1 MNIMVISFF
10 ILCLVCVHPLEAVS
24 VTLMP
29 HGSVS
34 AGKVLT
40 LTCNFTSD
48 AKTSPQTWMTWSF
61 GNAEVCKYVN
71 NNLRPISNEAF
82 KHRTTCHGDIKRNF
96 IQMSISNIQ
105 VNDSG
110 IYKCDVSNFPDQTPG
125 EESTNISIEKDS
137 SRKGSE
143 RDAGNKGNGSHHA
156 HWLLLLL
163 LLPIPLA
170 RGTAYG

>member
-1 MNIMVISFF
+1 MV
-10 ILCLVCVHPLEAVS
+10 VCVHPLEAVR

-29 HGSVS
+29 HGIIS

-48 AKTSPQTWMTWSF
+48 ENTSPRTSMTWSF
-61 GNAEVCKYVN
+61 ENTEVCKYVQ
-71 NNLRPISNEAF
+71 NNLRPITNEAF
-82 KHRTTCHGDIKRNF
+82 KHRTTCLPNVVRNV

-105 VNDSG
+105 INDSG
-110 IYKCDVSNFPDQTPG
+110 IYKCEVSNYPDLIRG
-125 EESTNISIEKDS
+125 KESINVSIVKDS

-143 RDAGNKGNGSHHA
+143 RDSGNKGSGSHDVNC
-156 HWLLLLL
+156 LLLLL